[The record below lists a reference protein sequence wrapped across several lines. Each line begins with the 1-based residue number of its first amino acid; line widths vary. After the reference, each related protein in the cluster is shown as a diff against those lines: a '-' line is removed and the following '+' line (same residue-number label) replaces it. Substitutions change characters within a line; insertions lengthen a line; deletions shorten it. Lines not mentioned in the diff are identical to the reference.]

1 MDKNEELDNAVNSI
15 ITQLKQT
22 PEVSEKLKVAF
33 PEISNETLE
42 DFVIAHA
49 GKLIKSATDSVEYVQ
64 DIVTSAPTP
73 DDIAAL
79 AQLITSTS
87 SALDVL
93 NKIIL
98 TKKKLDHATKIKEMD
113 IKSKAEAIEQKP
125 TAVVLASRK
134 EIMDK
139 LFNDAKVIDAEFIIN
154 DKQS

>member
-1 MDKNEELDNAVNSI
+1 MDTNDELNSAVNSI
-15 ITQLKQT
+15 ITQLKQA
-22 PEVSEKLKVAF
+22 PEVAEKLKVAF
-33 PEISNETLE
+33 PEISQETLE
-42 DFVIAHA
+42 DFVIHHA

-98 TKKKLDHATKIKEMD
+98 TKKKLDHATMIKEMD
-113 IKSKAEAIEQKP
+113 IKSKLESIEQKP
-125 TAVVLASRK
+125 TATLVATRK
-134 EIMDK
+134 EILDK
-139 LFNDAKVIDAEFIIN
+139 LFNDAKVIEGEIVSEKN
-154 DKQS
+154 